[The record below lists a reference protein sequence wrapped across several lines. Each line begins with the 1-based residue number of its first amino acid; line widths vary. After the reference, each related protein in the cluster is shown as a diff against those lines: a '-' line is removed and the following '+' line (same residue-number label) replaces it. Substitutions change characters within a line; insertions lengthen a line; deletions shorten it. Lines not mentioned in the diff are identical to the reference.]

1 MISLQEYLAQGQT
14 TVSNLLLE
22 NYHSLGLTNDEF
34 VLWLQLYRYHEQG
47 NDFPDLAMIAKGM
60 GSEQKE
66 IYKWLNELLN
76 KQIIAIESKKD
87 SAGKMVDYY
96 EFSGIYERLEVCLW
110 QKNQQEEKQ
119 SYDSKVRSLY
129 QMFESEFGRPLSAIE
144 YQRISQWLE
153 EDKYQPD
160 LIQFALREAV
170 LNQAYSLN
178 YIDRILLSWE
188 RKNITSKEQVEE
200 EQKRRKKQF
209 MQKENLEQTNGPV
222 PKIPM
227 HNWLEGE

>member
-22 NYHSLGLTNDEF
+22 NYYSLGLTNDEF

-96 EFSGIYERLEVCLW
+96 EFSGIYERLEVCLR

>member
-96 EFSGIYERLEVCLW
+96 EFSGIYERLEVCLR
-110 QKNQQEEKQ
+110 QK
-119 SYDSKVRSLY
+119 
-129 QMFESEFGRPLSAIE
+129 
-144 YQRISQWLE
+144 IS
-153 EDKYQPD
+153 
-160 LIQFALREAV
+160 
-170 LNQAYSLN
+170 
-178 YIDRILLSWE
+178 
-188 RKNITSKEQVEE
+188 
-200 EQKRRKKQF
+200 RRKSRA
-209 MQKENLEQTNGPV
+209 MIQKYVRFIKCLSPNLAVRFQQSNTSEYHNGWK
-222 PKIPM
+222 KI
-227 HNWLEGE
+227 NTSRI